1 MTMPI
6 ATALAL
12 AAHCAPTV
20 APETLLSVVHV
31 ESRFNPLAIG
41 VNGAPR
47 VAVTANTKADA
58 VARATALIRAGRSV
72 DLGLAQ
78 INSKNLSW
86 LNLSIE
92 DAFDPCANLAA
103 AARVLQDGYGR
114 SNGVGVGEQAALQAA
129 LSRYNTGDARRGF
142 ANGYV
147 AKVTRASAHIV
158 PAIRGRP
165 SSPQQAPVE
174 VEPIRIEAPA
184 APAWDVFGQVG
195 AGSGFVIRITR
206 PAEGASS

>member
-12 AAHCAPTV
+12 AAQCAPSV

-47 VAVTANTKADA
+47 VAVTAASKAEA

-86 LNLSIE
+86 LNLSVE

-114 SNGVGVGEQAALQAA
+114 SNAVGVGEQAALQAA

-147 AKVTRASAHIV
+147 GKVTRASAQIV
-158 PAIRGRP
+158 PAIRATPSAPLQPNLEPEAVATDAPRP
-165 SSPQQAPVE
+165 
-174 VEPIRIEAPA
+174 
-184 APAWDVFGQVG
+184 PAWDVFGQVG
-195 AGSGFVIRITR
+195 AGSGFVIRIAR
-206 PAEGASS
+206 PTAGASS

>member
-1 MTMPI
+1 MTMPL

-12 AAHCAPTV
+12 ATQCAPSV

-41 VNGAPR
+41 VNGTPR
-47 VAVTANTKADA
+47 VAVTATSKADA
-58 VARATALIRAGRSV
+58 IARATALIRAGRSV

-78 INSKNLSW
+78 INSKNLGW
-86 LNLSIE
+86 LNLSVE
-92 DAFDPCANLAA
+92 NAFDPCANLTA

-114 SNGVGVGEQAALQAA
+114 SNAAGVGEQAALQAA
-129 LSRYNTGDARRGF
+129 LSRYNTGDPRRGF

-147 AKVTRASAHIV
+147 GKVTRAFAQIV
-158 PAIRGRP
+158 PAIR
-165 SSPQQAPVE
+165 
-174 VEPIRIEAPA
+174 A
-184 APAWDVFGQVG
+184 APSAPRRPNLEPEVVATDAPRPPPWDVFGQVG